1 MRVRIVS
8 WTALLSHS
16 SQLLKRKLFFFFEHF
31 TRLSRF
37 FALLPVGVRHN
48 LTQNVI
54 LRYLLDFPDLLQ
66 LLLQASNTEEV
77 AAGAVSRLM
86 TPVQCLGIVVPLL
99 LSAHSTHLQPSTAV
113 IPATVVSSLIGGA
126 GSATSGT
133 LSLLQY
139 AITTYRVA
147 ADVYAQEKANSQS
160 QSAKQEDTTSET
172 EPVSADLETVT
183 ETAAELN
190 LQQKVVSDRAQDS
203 SDSDAEEKQT
213 LPFQPPAQPPLTLNV
228 EAAAVSAHKK
238 YLHQQV
244 NTLLA
249 LLNSL
254 NEVLV
259 VIVGEGASGN
269 VVRLISSVKAAEQ
282 PVNKRSPNTMV
293 HNTLLY
299 FATEALRVV
308 QGLVVLVNRN
318 DSATEGTGAGSG
330 VTNGE
335 SQGSRSSGSPLLSKA
350 EAAKKQLKA
359 LQELLQGGSSKGD

>member
-1 MRVRIVS
+1 MGV
-8 WTALLSHS
+8 SHS
-16 SQLLKRKLFFFFEHF
+16 
-31 TRLSRF
+31 
-37 FALLPVGVRHN
+37 V
-48 LTQNVI
+48 TQNVI
-54 LRYLLDFPDLLQ
+54 LRYLLDFPDLQ
-66 LLLQASNTEEV
+66 PLLLQASNTEEV
-77 AAGAVSRLM
+77 AAGAVSGLM

-99 LSAHSTHLQPSTAV
+99 LSAHSTHLQPSAAV
-113 IPATVVSSLIGGA
+113 VPATVVSALIGGT

-133 LSLLQY
+133 LSLLQN
-139 AITTYRVA
+139 AITAYRLA

-160 QSAKQEDTTSET
+160 PSAKQEDTTVEA
-172 EPVSADLETVT
+172 EPVSAAVESIT
-183 ETAAELN
+183 ETAAALN
-190 LQQKVVSDRAQDS
+190 LQQKVASDKAQDS
-203 SDSDAEEKQT
+203 SDSDTEEKQT
-213 LPFQPPAQPPLTLNV
+213 LPFQPPAQPPLTLNA

-259 VIVGEGASGN
+259 VIVGEGAGGS

-282 PVNKRSPNTMV
+282 PVNTRSPNTMV

-318 DSATEGTGAGSG
+318 ESMTEGTGAGTGAG
-330 VTNGE
+330 VSNGDNP
-335 SQGSRSSGSPLLSKA
+335 GSRGSGSALLSKA